1 MIPPAEA
8 VTMIVK
14 LPTTLVPADTVR
26 VVSMVPPPARKI
38 VLFAIET
45 VGPGGDTALV
55 KVTLPANEFTLVALR
70 KDMPEKPWRME
81 MEGGLAI
88 SWKSGLATI
97 ANVTLRACPT
107 GVPDGVLKLPTS
119 TIV

>member
-8 VTMIVK
+8 VTIIVK
-14 LPTTLVPADTVR
+14 LPTTPVPADTVSVVR
-26 VVSMVPPPARKI
+26 VVPPRARKI

-45 VGPGGDTALV
+45 VGPRGDTVLV
-55 KVTLPANEFTLVALR
+55 RETGPSKEFRLVALML
-70 KDMPEKPWRME
+70 DVPDKPWTIE
-81 MEGGLAI
+81 TVGGLAF

-107 GVPDGVLKLPTS
+107 GVPDGVSKLPTS